1 MSSVSPALIFLH
13 KEIYLHIL
21 LISSDSS
28 SSSGITKRQQAT
40 ANLTSSLLTTR
51 QLNKASS
58 LPFLFKNSETLS
70 K

>member
-13 KEIYLHIL
+13 KAIYLHIL

-28 SSSGITKRQQAT
+28 SSSGITKRQPAT

-58 LPFLFKNSETLS
+58 LPFLFNHSETLS